1 MGSLAASIVL
11 GPTGATAWVT
21 SATTGGPVA
30 GATVWIYA
38 SVYNVSLSQTMT
50 VLQAALT
57 PRTLMK
63 PF

>member
-21 SATTGGPVA
+21 SAEVGGPVA

-38 SVYNVSLSQTMT
+38 WAYNVSLSQKLT
-50 VLQAALT
+50 VL
-57 PRTLMK
+57 R
-63 PF
+63 